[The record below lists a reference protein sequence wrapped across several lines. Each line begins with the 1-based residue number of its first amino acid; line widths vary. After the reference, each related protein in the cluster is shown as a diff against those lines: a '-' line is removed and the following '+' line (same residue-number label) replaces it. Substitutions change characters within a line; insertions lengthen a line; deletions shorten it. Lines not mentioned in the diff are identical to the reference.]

1 MSSLKPGP
9 CDSKWV
15 SGAGRLGNIFR
26 SNAKRSVSLIALTK
40 KRGSGGKTHSLYLR
54 ELISKWV
61 YLTNCITVIWR
72 GSTLNFKFKCTAKL
86 DSLFCNI
93 GLKSNLM
100 NLLISCN
107 LIWCSLV
114 LICVHLLT
122 TFPGAPGSPWRPLKK
137 KEKKEK
143 CVNPL
148 SAPTGQSKI
157 NEYKQTSTDLRSFIS
172 LQSCGSGAALL

>member
-1 MSSLKPGP
+1 MVWVTCVTPQGNKPGICVKMSSLKPGP

-26 SNAKRSVSLIALTK
+26 SNAKTIGILDRSYK

-93 GLKSNLM
+93 GLISNLM

-107 LIWCSLV
+107 LIWCSLL
-114 LICVHLLT
+114 LIFVHLLT

-137 KEKKEK
+137 RKKRK
-143 CVNPL
+143 VCK
-148 SAPTGQSKI
+148 STI
-157 NEYKQTSTDLRSFIS
+157 STDRTK
-172 LQSCGSGAALL
+172 